1 MNKFGEIIRFNREKR
16 QMLLRHLSSKLDID
30 TGLLSKIE
38 RGEKIAK
45 KENILKLSEIF
56 SIQYEELYTLWL
68 ADKIYKLVYE
78 EKNVLDALDI
88 VKNEIVRNGE

>member
-1 MNKFGEIIRFNREKR
+1 MNKFGEIIRFNREKQ

-78 EKNVLDALDI
+78 EKNVLDVLDI
-88 VKNEIVRNGE
+88 VKNEIIRNGK

>member
-1 MNKFGEIIRFNREKR
+1 MNKFGEIIRFNREKQ

-45 KENILKLSEIF
+45 KENILKLSDIF

-68 ADKIYKLVYE
+68 ADKVYKLVYE

-88 VKNEIVRNGE
+88 VKNEIVHNGR

>member
-38 RGEKIAK
+38 RGGKIAK
-45 KENILKLSEIF
+45 QEYVIKLSKIF
-56 SIQYEELYTLWL
+56 GIQYEELYTLWL
-68 ADKIYKLVYE
+68 ADKIYKFVFE
-78 EKNVLDALDI
+78 EKNVLNALDI
-88 VKNEIVRNGE
+88 VKNEIIRNGK